1 MSSDAQVLWDRF
13 LDEMREAATAIDRI
27 AAAKSPPPSDLRSLA
42 AAMFDF
48 RCAAALLGIDPAAV
62 AAGYIEE
69 LSLGVADGRAW
80 TDVQPAFRQCAAA
93 MEHGLNALR
102 NPDLSGARIED
113 KSAIVATI
121 EALAA
126 LIPSDDHEPAPPAS
140 TLPAPPPADDA
151 LWIPQVDDDML
162 DPFLEEAGERVEALS
177 QKLLK
182 LEAAP
187 GDGELVREIFRD
199 LHTIKGSSGF
209 VGLRRMN
216 RLAHAAEDV
225 MGQVRDGKRAVD
237 RPLVDALLGTLDSLR
252 ALADAA
258 AQAVASGA
266 PRTAGL
272 RVDVSIDASLARLRG
287 EPASP
292 APAAAP
298 RTAAGEAPKSE
309 KSSEARTLRVDFDKL
324 DGLLNLVGELVLGKS
339 RLGNDVTS
347 LQALNRELE
356 SHLRRARTS
365 HGMLGG
371 EDLPRFQRLFAEL
384 GADLGDEANA
394 IDRLVADLR
403 QQVMKLRMLP
413 IGRVFTRFHR
423 TVRELAHQLGKQ
435 ARLEIEGAETEI
447 DKILLEQL
455 EDPLVH
461 LVRNG
466 LDHGVEMP
474 DIRTAAGKPAEGVLT
489 LSAHH
494 RGNQIVIQLRD
505 DGAGIDPARLRKKAE
520 EKQLATP
527 EELAAMS
534 ESDMLD
540 LIFRPGFSTAAR
552 VTDISG
558 RGVGMDIVREA
569 LGRLS
574 GTIEVTSQPGRGA
587 CFTIKL
593 PLTLAILQS
602 LVVRVAGDDFA
613 LPLDTVVRSV
623 SARRDQIHRV
633 ADRDVLLLGGEQI
646 PIIRIS
652 DALELPAPATE
663 EDELPVVLV
672 DAAGEIW
679 GLLAERLGGKR
690 EIVLKS
696 LGELLAQVPCVSG
709 ATLLGDRVALIL
721 DVVQVVQYGL
731 QRRTQRPAPRSVIT
745 TAAIA
750 PAAADHASR
759 PRVLVAEDSEVIRET
774 IRRLL
779 EAHGC
784 VVTVARDGTEALAL
798 AEREP
803 AFDLVSTDVMMPGLD
818 GYELTRRLRALP
830 QTRDVPIVMV
840 TSRGEHIDR
849 VRGFDAGVD
858 EYLVKPLDSGELVRA
873 IERHIR
879 KRGPA

>member
-13 LDEMREAATAIDRI
+13 LDEMREASGALARV
-27 AAAKSPPPSDLRSLA
+27 AAMGAPAPQELRELA
-42 AAMFDF
+42 AGMFDF
-48 RCAAALLGIDPAAV
+48 RCGAALLGIDPASV
-62 AAGYIEE
+62 ASGYVEE
-69 LSLGVADGRAW
+69 LALAVADGRKW
-80 TDVQPAFRQCAAA
+80 SEVQPAFKICAAA
-93 MEHGLNALR
+93 LENGLVALR

-113 KSAIVATI
+113 KTVVQAAI

-126 LIPSDDHEPAPPAS
+126 LLPGEETAHEAPQAS
-140 TLPAPPPADDA
+140 APAPPPTDDA
-151 LWIPQVDDDML
+151 IWVPQVDDDML
-162 DPFLEEAGERVEALS
+162 DPFLEEAAERVEALS

-187 GDGELVREIFRD
+187 NDGELVREIFRD

-209 VGLRRMN
+209 VGLKRMN
-216 RLAHAAEDV
+216 RLAHAAEDLI
-225 MGQVRDGKRAVD
+225 GQVRDGKRAVD
-237 RPLVDALLGTLDSLR
+237 RPLVDALLGTLDGLR

-258 AQAVASGA
+258 AQAVSSGA
-266 PRTAGL
+266 PRASGL
-272 RVDVSIDASLARLRG
+272 RVDISIESCLARLRSPG
-287 EPASP
+287 SSVATHAPAAPTSAEP
-292 APAAAP
+292 APA
-298 RTAAGEAPKSE
+298 RSE
-309 KSSEARTLRVDFDKL
+309 KTSEARTLRVDFDKL
-324 DGLLNLVGELVLGKS
+324 DGLLNLVGELVLGKA

-347 LQALNRELE
+347 LQALNRELDG
-356 SHLRRARTS
+356 HLRRARGAQT
-365 HGMLGG
+365 LLAG
-371 EDLPRFQRLFAEL
+371 EDLSRFQRLFAEL
-384 GADLGDEANA
+384 GADLGDEATA
-394 IDRLVADLR
+394 LDRLVADLR

-461 LVRNG
+461 LVRNA

-474 DIRTAAGKPAEGVLT
+474 DTRSSAGKPPEGVLT

-494 RGNQIVIQLRD
+494 RGNQILIQLAD

-534 ESDMLD
+534 ESDVLD

-574 GTIEVTSQPGRGA
+574 GTIEVSSTPGRGA
-587 CFTIKL
+587 TFTIKL
-593 PLTLAILQS
+593 PLTLAILQA

-633 ADRDVLLLGGEQI
+633 ADRDVLLYGGEQV
-646 PIIRIS
+646 PLIRIS
-652 DALELPAPATE
+652 DALDLPAPTTD

-696 LGELLAQVPCVSG
+696 LGELLAQVPCVAG

-721 DVVQVVQYGL
+721 DVVQVVQHGL
-731 QRRTQRPAPRSVIT
+731 QRRAHRPVVRAP
-745 TAAIA
+745 IA
-750 PAAADHASR
+750 VSPSADAR

-784 VVTVARDGTEALAL
+784 EVTVARDGSEALAL
-798 AEREP
+798 AERTP
-803 AFDLVSTDVMMPGLD
+803 DGFDLISTDVMMPGLD
-818 GYELTRRLRALP
+818 GYELTRRLRAMP
-830 QTRDVPIVMV
+830 TMREVPIVMV

-873 IERHIR
+873 IERHIKR
-879 KRGPA
+879 KGLA